1 MKIAIIGAGIAG
13 LTSAH
18 YLSKSVEQVDLF
30 EAKSYL
36 GGHTNTVNVTDTE
49 AGLIPVDTGF
59 IVFNDR
65 TYPNFIRLLGELGVS
80 YQPSEMSFGIKHEPS
95 GLEFR
100 GANLGG
106 LFAQRKRIF
115 SVSHI
120 RFLYEI
126 YRFNKVAARVREN
139 VPHDMTIEQFFRKY
153 PFRSELLEYFFLPMG
168 AAIWSTSCE
177 RFMTFPIRF
186 VLDFYSHHGLLSI
199 NDRPQWF
206 TVCKGSKSYVER
218 LVASSS
224 TNFHVES
231 PVSVIRRCVDGK
243 VAIQVAGRQELKYD
257 HVVVATHTDQ
267 ALRMLE
273 NPIPNEREILD
284 SFRYESNLAIL
295 HTDTSIL
302 PKTRNAWASWN
313 YLLEHEKET
322 KASVTYWM
330 NKLQSIEAKNQY
342 LVTLNAEHK
351 IAPEKIIRKIQ
362 YAHPQFDEGKYAT
375 SQRHDELINLN
386 GISYCGAYWGA
397 GFHEDG
403 VRSSLKVVNGL
414 LGETS
419 ISILENKNA

>member
-1 MKIAIIGAGIAG
+1 MRIAIIGSGISG

-18 YLSKSVEQVDLF
+18 YLSKLVDQVDLY
-30 EAKSYL
+30 EAKSYF
-36 GGHTNTVNVTDTE
+36 GGHTNTINVTDCDE
-49 AGLIPVDTGF
+49 GPIPVDTGF

-106 LFAQRKRIF
+106 LFAQRKRVF
-115 SVSHI
+115 SISHI

-126 YRFNKVAARVREN
+126 YRFNKLAGRVRKT
-139 VPHDMTIEQFFRKY
+139 VPQDMTIEQFFRKHS
-153 PFRSELLEYFFLPMG
+153 FRKELLEYFFLPMG

-177 RFMTFPIRF
+177 KFMGFPVRF
-186 VLDFYSHHGLLSI
+186 VLDFYAHHGLLSI

-206 TVCKGSKSYVER
+206 TVSNGSRSYVER
-218 LVASSS
+218 LVEGSS
-224 TNFHVES
+224 TNFHLDS
-231 PVSVIRRCVDGK
+231 PVSLIRRCADGK
-243 VAIQVAGRQELKYD
+243 VIIQVEEQQELQYD

-267 ALRMLE
+267 ALRMLD
-273 NPIPNEREILD
+273 NPIPVEREILS

-302 PKTRNAWASWN
+302 PKTKHAWASWN
-313 YLLEHEKET
+313 YLLENTKET

-330 NKLQSIEAKNQY
+330 NKLQSISTSTQY

-351 IAPEKIIRKIQ
+351 IDPGKIIRKIQ
-362 YAHPQFDEGKYAT
+362 YAHPQFDERKSAT
-375 SQRHDELINLN
+375 SLRHDELINLD
-386 GISYCGAYWGA
+386 GLSYCGAYWGA

-414 LGETS
+414 LGETVV
-419 ISILENKNA
+419 SILENTNA

>member
-1 MKIAIIGAGIAG
+1 MKIAIIGSGISG
-13 LTSAH
+13 LTSAY
-18 YLSKSVEQVDLF
+18 YLGKLVDQVDLY
-30 EAKSYL
+30 EAKSYF
-36 GGHTNTVNVTDTE
+36 GGHTNTVDVADSE
-49 AGLIPVDTGF
+49 EGLIPVDTGF

-106 LFAQRKRIF
+106 LFAQRKRIL
-115 SVSHI
+115 SPSHI

-126 YRFNKVAARVREN
+126 YRFNKVAGRVRKN
-139 VPHDMTIEQFFRKY
+139 VPHEMTIEQFFRKY
-153 PFRSELLEYFFLPMG
+153 SFRRELLEYFFLPMG

-177 RFMTFPIRF
+177 KFMTFPVRF
-186 VLDFYSHHGLLSI
+186 VLDFYANHGLLSI

-206 TVCKGSKSYVER
+206 TISNGSRSYVER
-218 LVASSS
+218 LMEHSS
-224 TNFHVES
+224 TNFHLDS
-231 PVSVIRRCVDGK
+231 PVSVIRRCAEGK
-243 VAIQVAGRQELKYD
+243 VVIQVEGRQELEYD

-267 ALRMLE
+267 ALRMLD
-273 NPIPNEREILD
+273 NPIPVEREILN

-302 PKTRNAWASWN
+302 PKTKHAWASWN
-313 YLLEHEKET
+313 YLLEHEMET

-330 NKLQSIEAKNQY
+330 NKLQSIDTRTQY

-351 IAPEKIIRKIQ
+351 VDPGKIIRKIQ
-362 YAHPQFDEGKYAT
+362 YAHPQFDEGKYAI
-375 SQRHDELINLN
+375 SQRHGELINLH

-403 VRSSLKVVNGL
+403 VRSSLKAVNGL
-414 LGETS
+414 LGKTAV
-419 ISILENKNA
+419 SILENKYA